1 MVVKR
6 TDIVMR
12 PVMYV
17 VQFKPQ
23 SHLNV
28 YLNLAVTS
36 HENTEQMTQR
46 VCHYAEYWSVKL
58 VADSGSDS
66 LSVTVWK
73 SWFRQLCVYGVLTGE
88 NHVFKHTPLLPGG
101 NSDTCSCGEKQ
112 QQQNVCK
119 ILTRALFCLW
129 CARLVYCCE

>member
-1 MVVKR
+1 MVVRR

-88 NHVFKHTPLLPGG
+88 THVFKHTPLLWFSHFKSKTKWIWYPAATVTPAPVVKS
-101 NSDTCSCGEKQ
+101 NNNKMFA
-112 QQQNVCK
+112 K
-119 ILTRALFCLW
+119 
-129 CARLVYCCE
+129 Y